1 VEEEI
6 MTTKEVAEYLRLAEA
21 TVYKLARDG
30 NIPAMKLG
38 RAWRFKRDLIDEWFR
53 YETMQNSI
61 ETEDFSGHCSV
72 TA

>member
-1 VEEEI
+1 MEEKI

-53 YETMQNSI
+53 YETMQNSV
-61 ETEDFSGHCSV
+61 EEMEG
-72 TA
+72 

>member
-1 VEEEI
+1 MMEEEI

-61 ETEDFSGHCSV
+61 EAEDLSGN
-72 TA
+72 

>member
-1 VEEEI
+1 MMEEEI

-53 YETMQNSI
+53 YETMQNSV
-61 ETEDFSGHCSV
+61 EEMEG
-72 TA
+72 

>member
-1 VEEEI
+1 MEEEI

-53 YETMQNSI
+53 NEAMP
-61 ETEDFSGHCSV
+61 HSV
-72 TA
+72 EMRDSV